1 MPAERRRRLVLLC
14 DGPHTLRMYRRVS
27 TGAMDNA
34 VARFTLTDGE
44 QVTVAYRPS
53 LVAGQGAAFKVS
65 GCDRVATKGRL

>member
-1 MPAERRRRLVLLC
+1 
-14 DGPHTLRMYRRVS
+14 MYRRVS